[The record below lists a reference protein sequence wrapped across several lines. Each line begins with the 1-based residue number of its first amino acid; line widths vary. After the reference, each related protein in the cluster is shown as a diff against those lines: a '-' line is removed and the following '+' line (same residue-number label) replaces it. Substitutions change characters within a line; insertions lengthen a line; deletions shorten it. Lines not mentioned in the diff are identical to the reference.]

1 MRRLIGAAVAALSL
15 MGFAT
20 AASAETD
27 DPSYLNFQVGV
38 FDLIQDHNQAAAFGL
53 EYRHGERFWIFKPV
67 VGVMGTSD
75 GGAYGYAGIALDLY
89 FGNRIVL
96 RLGFAPGAYYRG
108 NGVDLGSVLEFRSS
122 GEIAYRF
129 EDRSRLGVTA
139 FHLSNAST
147 GRINPGTEVVMLS
160 YSMPITTLIGGK

>member
-1 MRRLIGAAVAALSL
+1 MRWLIGAAIAALGILGIAS
-15 MGFAT
+15 

-27 DPSYLNFQVGV
+27 DPSYLAFQFGV
-38 FDLIQDHNQAAAFGL
+38 FDFVQDHNQAAAFAL
-53 EYRHGERFWIFKPV
+53 EYRNGERFWLFKPV
-67 VGVMGTSD
+67 VGLMGTSD

-89 FGNRIVL
+89 FGNRIVV

-108 NGVDLGSVLEFRSS
+108 NGLDLGSVLEFRSS

-129 EDRSRLGVTA
+129 EDRSRLGITA

-147 GRINPGTEVVMLS
+147 GRINPGVEVIMLS
-160 YSMPITTLIGGK
+160 YSMPITKLFGGN